1 MENKEIIQLIATI
14 LALMVAIIGH
24 EIMHGLMAYRYGD
37 HTAKSAGRLSI
48 NPLVHIDPV
57 GTILVPAV
65 LYFSGAPFMFGWAKP
80 VPIYVREVIRN
91 AGYKGAINVSL
102 AGIYYN
108 FTLALIASVILNYT
122 NLENI
127 GSLTEL
133 FLVYFVFQTLI
144 YNVVLGIFNLY
155 PIPPLDGS
163 HALTYFAAWNRWEGL
178 VRFYNS
184 IERYGMVILILLIAT
199 PASTYFFAPIRYVI
213 KYLINL

>member
-1 MENKEIIQLIATI
+1 MESKELVQLAATI

-37 HTAKSAGRLSI
+37 YTAKGAGRLSI
-48 NPLVHIDPV
+48 NPLVHIDPI
-57 GTILVPAV
+57 GTLLVPAV
-65 LYFSGAPFMFGWAKP
+65 LYVSGAPFMFGWAKP
-80 VPIYVREVIRN
+80 VPIFVKEVIRN
-91 AGYKGAINVSL
+91 GGYKGAINVSL

-108 FTLALIASVILNYT
+108 FTLALIASTILRYT

-127 GSLTEL
+127 SSYFEL

-163 HALTYFAAWNRWEGL
+163 HALTYFAAWNRWDSI
-178 VRFYNS
+178 VKFYNS
-184 IERYGMVILILLIAT
+184 ISRYGMVILLLLIAT
-199 PASTYFFAPIRYVI
+199 PLSDYFFAPISS
-213 KYLINL
+213 LIRFFLP

>member
-1 MENKEIIQLIATI
+1 MENKEIIQLGATI

-24 EIMHGLMAYRYGD
+24 EIMHGYMAYRYGD

-48 NPLVHIDPV
+48 NPLVHVDLV

-65 LYFSGAPFMFGWAKP
+65 LYISGAPFMFGWAKP

-91 AGYKGAINVSL
+91 GGYKGAINVSL

-108 FTLALIASVILNYT
+108 FTLALIASILLKYID
-122 NLENI
+122 LDSI

-133 FLVYFVFQTLI
+133 FFVYFIFQTLI

-163 HALTYFAAWNRWEGL
+163 HALAYFASWNRWDTLANLLE
-178 VRFYNS
+178 S
-184 IERYGMVILILLIAT
+184 MSRYGMVILILLIAT
-199 PASTYFFAPIRYVI
+199 PASSYFFAPIRYVI
-213 KYLINL
+213 NLLIG